1 MHEILAT
8 AMFLGAHKDRGGQ
21 IFPNLTFESQK
32 PHISGH
38 AFISRNKDFGIMV
51 PALYLKYAVKGFKM
65 SS

>member
-8 AMFLGAHKDRGGQ
+8 AMFLGARKDRGV
-21 IFPNLTFESQK
+21 IFLPKLPFKSQK
-32 PHISGH
+32 WHIQFH

-51 PALYLKYAVKGFKM
+51 PGFYLKYAIFGFKI

>member
-8 AMFLGAHKDRGGQ
+8 VMFLGAHKDRGGQ

-51 PALYLKYAVKGFKM
+51 PGF
-65 SS
+65 

>member
-32 PHISGH
+32 PHISGKIKKSI
-38 AFISRNKDFGIMV
+38 FFEGN
-51 PALYLKYAVKGFKM
+51 LKKQRFWNNGT
-65 SS
+65 